1 MINRS
6 FAVARLARMII
17 PGAPHHVTQRGNRR
31 ERILFEAG
39 DEAVYL
45 DLLSSQLSRCAV
57 ECRA

>member
-1 MINRS
+1 M
-6 FAVARLARMII
+6 ARLARMII